1 MVKVTHAAP
10 RPRSFHTDTRLNSPK
25 TPCIYLIRVGEQVYF
40 GATRHYVQRMSQHR
54 RALKA
59 GQHHNTHLQRAY
71 DAAQTF
77 QSEILTQAALEDLGA
92 LEQQFLEAN
101 PQAVIIER
109 VSSLLPGVRKI
120 RIKRGWARERVTPV
134 SQPVLTPRVNQIMA
148 ETCLI
153 ESLQEGE
160 DRGLFRSPCG
170 TGKTKMAALFGRHFG
185 KCLFITHFDE
195 LIGGTIESLQG
206 TWPGHHIGVIKA
218 QEHHIGE
225 KWTVASLQ
233 TMARR
238 LPEYDPQE
246 WDLVCCDEAH
256 LFGAESGVAV
266 MGHLRPRYFAG
277 FTATPE
283 RATGTPLSELFGR
296 IVFNMTVP
304 EAIAHRLI
312 VPMKAVNV
320 MFKLKRPKIN
330 KASGDFD
337 PSSVA
342 RILGSQAMLD
352 ATAKV
357 IHEQHEGRPTLVYA
371 ATRHHARKL
380 AEALGPQAL
389 AVTGEDKDRDVR
401 IKAFMDGNIQFLV
414 SVQIL
419 SYGFDAPHA
428 SCVVLAIMT
437 QSAVRFTQIVGRGMR
452 TAPDKTDSKLIDL
465 GGNLSRGM
473 RIEKDWNFEVQ
484 ELDPLEAA
492 PGSSDVCM
500 DKDVP
505 WDNEAVEIE
514 AIVTDAEVLKPPP
527 EQQIFKITPSPAS
540 ERQLSRLGSWGYQ
553 PHPDLTK
560 KQANDLISA
569 HPPTPRQ
576 LEALKKLGYDPRG
589 HWTFMLAHKVLDD
602 EYSAPQRR
610 GNATQEPPLTSGKRL
625 PTPQEQELL
634 EGTIQMLVN
643 MQAQPLP
650 ALQERFRRA
659 PVAFDLNTTLVKMQ
673 REGLIFFFDGQVA
686 RGFNSPAI
694 NERLIRYEE
703 QYHALIQQHGHTTEP

>member
-1 MVKVTHAAP
+1 MVKVTHGAP
-10 RPRSFHTDTRLNSPK
+10 RPRSFHTETRLNSPK

-77 QSEILTQAALEDLGA
+77 HSEILSKAPLEDLGA
-92 LEQQFLEAN
+92 LEQQFLDDN
-101 PQAVIIER
+101 PQAVNIER
-109 VSSLLPGVRKI
+109 VSSLLPGTRKT
-120 RIKRGWARERVTPV
+120 RIKRGWASQRIAPVT
-134 SQPVLTPRVNQIMA
+134 QPVLTPRVNQVMA

-170 TGKTKMAALFGRHFG
+170 TGKTKMAALFGQHFG

-195 LIGGTIESLQG
+195 LIDGTIQSLQD

-218 QEHHIGE
+218 EEHHIGE

-320 MFKLKRPKIN
+320 LFKLKRPKVN

-337 PSSVA
+337 ASSVA
-342 RILGSQAMLD
+342 SIL
-352 ATAKV
+352 
-357 IHEQHEGRPTLVYA
+357 
-371 ATRHHARKL
+371 
-380 AEALGPQAL
+380 
-389 AVTGEDKDRDVR
+389 
-401 IKAFMDGNIQFLV
+401 
-414 SVQIL
+414 
-419 SYGFDAPHA
+419 
-428 SCVVLAIMT
+428 
-437 QSAVRFTQIVGRGMR
+437 
-452 TAPDKTDSKLIDL
+452 
-465 GGNLSRGM
+465 
-473 RIEKDWNFEVQ
+473 W
-484 ELDPLEAA
+484 
-492 PGSSDVCM
+492 
-500 DKDVP
+500 
-505 WDNEAVEIE
+505 
-514 AIVTDAEVLKPPP
+514 
-527 EQQIFKITPSPAS
+527 
-540 ERQLSRLGSWGYQ
+540 
-553 PHPDLTK
+553 
-560 KQANDLISA
+560 
-569 HPPTPRQ
+569 
-576 LEALKKLGYDPRG
+576 
-589 HWTFMLAHKVLDD
+589 
-602 EYSAPQRR
+602 SAPRKSD
-610 GNATQEPPLTSGKRL
+610 ES
-625 PTPQEQELL
+625 
-634 EGTIQMLVN
+634 
-643 MQAQPLP
+643 
-650 ALQERFRRA
+650 
-659 PVAFDLNTTLVKMQ
+659 D
-673 REGLIFFFDGQVA
+673 
-686 RGFNSPAI
+686 
-694 NERLIRYEE
+694 
-703 QYHALIQQHGHTTEP
+703 